1 MKATFVRLA
10 FAVILLAPTSA
21 CLSDTKEVGADKL
34 DAVHEGMPKDSVM
47 EIMGTGPLTASYAD
61 TLRVERG
68 FRRSG
73 YFIDGKNYE
82 VLYYRELQGN
92 VAEAV
97 EQVKETPVVLVDGKV
112 LGWGWAFYVEAM
124 EKYKFPSPLAPITA
138 PDSSA
143 KP

>member
-10 FAVILLAPTSA
+10 VAVVLLAPASA
-21 CLSDTKEVGADKL
+21 CLSDYEEVGADKL
-34 DAVHEGMPKDSVM
+34 EAVHEGMPKDSVM
-47 EIMGTGPLTASYAD
+47 GIMGTGPLTASYAD

-68 FRRSG
+68 FRRSV

-138 PDSSA
+138 PDSTA